1 MRTLIAV
8 YPGDEPTAQIVE
20 AVHNAGLDGQNIL
33 VIGRDEQGEPV
44 AHSGPQQT
52 VVGQE
57 GRSLH
62 AFSDDGLRKLL
73 VAEYGEGQAAE
84 MLQAA
89 RDGQTIIIVHVENY
103 LLEATRQALQAG
115 NPASLTERE
124 LAFQQDRH
132 PSPQPETLDASPQTA
147 DFYSAQE
154 LDPHQHTF
162 DRGVDFDT
170 RHSPFHDHYSQ
181 TYAPKGWP
189 FERVVEAY
197 QFGAAMRGRVAAGVS
212 WEAAEAELRERW
224 LADRSSEV
232 PWEDIREA
240 VRHIWSGGRI

>member
-8 YPGDEPTAQIVE
+8 YSEKELTTQVVE

-33 VIGRDEQGEPV
+33 VIGRDERGEPV
-44 AHSGPQQT
+44 AHSGPQQV

-57 GRSLH
+57 AHSLH
-62 AFSDDGLRKLL
+62 EFRDGNLRKLL
-73 VAEYGEGQAAE
+73 IAEYDESRAAE

-89 RDGQTIIIVHVENY
+89 RDGQTMIIVHADIY
-103 LLEATRQALQAG
+103 LLEAVRQALRAG

-132 PSPQPETLDASPQTA
+132 PSPQPETLDASPRTA

-154 LDPHQHTF
+154 LDPNQHTF

-170 RHSPFHDHYSQ
+170 RHSPFHDHYNQ
-181 TYAPKGWP
+181 TYGPKGWP
-189 FERVVEAY
+189 FERLAEAY
-197 QFGAAMRGRVAAGVS
+197 GFGTMMGSQAAGAS
-212 WEAAEAELRERW
+212 WEAAEAELREHW
-224 LADRSSEV
+224 MAARSSEV
-232 PWEDIREA
+232 PWEDVREA
-240 VRHIWSGGRI
+240 VRHAWSGGRS